1 MTAIEA
7 KTQTSIDSKE
17 LDILAAQIKEWGKS
31 LGFSDVGIS
40 DTDLQ
45 EHEVHLNN
53 WLEKGHQGEM
63 DYMHR
68 HGTKRSRPE
77 ELIEGTLSVISVR
90 LDYAP
95 QDISQSEQS
104 LERDEIAY
112 ISRYALGRDYHKVL
126 RKKLERLAKKI
137 QDKIGKLG
145 YRVFTDSAPVLE
157 KALAEKAGL
166 GWIGK
171 HSNLLNSKNGSWF
184 FLGEIYVDIP
194 LPADQSATNHC
205 GSCRSCIDLCPTNA
219 IIAPYTVDARRC
231 ISYLTIELKGSIPIE
246 FREKIGNRIYG
257 CDDCQIVCPWNKFA
271 KPTEEEDFTPRE
283 HLTDRDL
290 LELFDWNE
298 STFLK
303 NTEGTAIRRIGFQ
316 SWIRN
321 MAVGIGNMTPNESV
335 VERLESRLKDPEIQE
350 MAREHIEWAI
360 ARHRCELS

>member
-1 MTAIEA
+1 MTAIDSQ
-7 KTQTSIDSKE
+7 TQHSLDSKE
-17 LDILAAQIKEWGKS
+17 LETLAAQIKDWGKS
-31 LGFSDVGIS
+31 LGFSDIGIS
-40 DTDLQ
+40 DTDLK

-53 WLEKGHQGEM
+53 WLDNGHHGEM
-63 DYMHR
+63 HYMQR

-77 ELIEGTLSVISVR
+77 ELIEGTVSVISVR

-95 QDISQSEQS
+95 QDISEAETA
-104 LERDEIAY
+104 LERRDIAY
-112 ISRYALGRDYHKVL
+112 ISRYALGRDYHKVI
-126 RKKLERLAKKI
+126 RKKLESLAKKI
-137 QDKIGKLG
+137 QEKIGRLG

-194 LPADQSATNHC
+194 LPADQEATNHC
-205 GSCRSCIDLCPTNA
+205 GSCRSCIDFCPTNA
-219 IIAPYTVDARRC
+219 IVAPYTVDARRC
-231 ISYLTIELKGSIPIE
+231 ISYLTIELKGSIPVE
-246 FREKIGNRIYG
+246 FRDKIGNRVYG

-271 KPTEEEDFTPRE
+271 KPSKEKDFTPRE
-283 HLTDRDL
+283 HLTDQNL
-290 LELFDWNE
+290 LELFDWSE
-298 STFLK
+298 STFLR

-321 MAVGIGNMTPNESV
+321 MAVGIGNMAPDESV
-335 VERLESRLKDPEIQE
+335 IERLETRLNDPEIKE

-360 ARHRCELS
+360 ARHRNGLA